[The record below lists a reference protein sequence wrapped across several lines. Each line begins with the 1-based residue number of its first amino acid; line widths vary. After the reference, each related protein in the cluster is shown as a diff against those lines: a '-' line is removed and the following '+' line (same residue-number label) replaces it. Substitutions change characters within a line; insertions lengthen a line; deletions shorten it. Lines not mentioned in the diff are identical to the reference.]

1 MKHVCIFLIRLYQRF
16 LSPLKRNPTCR
27 FYPTCSAY
35 ALEAFT
41 KRGFFAGMA
50 LTFFRILRCHP
61 FCPGGLDPVPMHGI
75 TIRPYYAS
83 RVGREELAKQRN
95 ESVDDPDTAE
105 DADDAPNVPATGGKS
120 SDRGENTVAK
130 ERAPAKACA
139 RYLKENSSAEN
150 PKYSE
155 GSIGNLPYQSE

>member
-83 RVGREELAKQRN
+83 RVGREELAKQSN
-95 ESVDDPDTAE
+95 ESADTPDISE
-105 DADDAPNVPATGGKS
+105 DANEQENAPEAGGNS
-120 SDRGENTVAK
+120 SDRGENTAAR
-130 ERAPAKACA
+130 EHAPAVACA
-139 RYLKENSSAEN
+139 RYRK
-150 PKYSE
+150 K
-155 GSIGNLPYQSE
+155 Q